1 MIKILRN
8 SKLSQKKDKILNYMY
23 KFSKFYETEKID
35 YQFPIL
41 EDCLISKPALFK
53 ELKYELDDIVYSLI
67 GIGLKIGEAIELVN
81 FMLLSTDNLLSTK
94 INSSVIQIEKLDQS
108 QNQVLNYKIEKFVL
122 WMRCLQRVHF

>member
-1 MIKILRN
+1 
-8 SKLSQKKDKILNYMY
+8 
-23 KFSKFYETEKID
+23 
-35 YQFPIL
+35 
-41 EDCLISKPALFK
+41 
-53 ELKYELDDIVYSLI
+53 VYSLI
-67 GIGLKIGEAIELVN
+67 GIGLKTGEAIELVN

>member
-1 MIKILRN
+1 
-8 SKLSQKKDKILNYMY
+8 MY

-53 ELKYELDDIVYSLI
+53 ELKYELDEIVYSLI

-81 FMLLSTDNLLSTK
+81 YMLLSTDNSLSTK
-94 INSSVIQIEKLDQS
+94 INSYVVQIEKLDQS
-108 QNQVLNYKIEKFVL
+108 QNQLLNYKIEQFVL
-122 WMRCLQRVHF
+122 WLRCLQRIHF

>member
-1 MIKILRN
+1 
-8 SKLSQKKDKILNYMY
+8 MY

-41 EDCLISKPALFK
+41 EDCLISQPALFK
-53 ELKYELDDIVYSLI
+53 ELKYELDEIVYSLI

-108 QNQVLNYKIEKFVL
+108 QNQVLNYKI
-122 WMRCLQRVHF
+122 